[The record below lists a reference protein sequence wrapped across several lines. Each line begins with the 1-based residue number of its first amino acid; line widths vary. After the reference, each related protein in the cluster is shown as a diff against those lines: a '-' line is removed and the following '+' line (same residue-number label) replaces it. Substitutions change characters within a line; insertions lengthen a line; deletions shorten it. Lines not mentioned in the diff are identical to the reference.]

1 MEIYILNPLLIN
13 FIICDKLKINAFYIL
28 IGFFPKDLIRINFK
42 ISIQNYTKLKF
53 SLLKIFIV

>member
-53 SLLKIFIV
+53 SLLKIFIA